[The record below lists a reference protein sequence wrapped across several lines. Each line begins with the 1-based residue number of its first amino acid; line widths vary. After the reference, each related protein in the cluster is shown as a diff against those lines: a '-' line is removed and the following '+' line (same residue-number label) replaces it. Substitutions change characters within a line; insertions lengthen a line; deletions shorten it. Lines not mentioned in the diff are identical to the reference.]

1 MTGGTGGAGAGFLK
15 ALGGGVAGAILGA
28 IVYYTVRAAT
38 GYEIGIIAI
47 AVGWLAG
54 KGVSWG
60 SRRRGGPRYQ
70 ALAIVL
76 TYLGI
81 ASTHVPAVLD
91 GLRRAPQASDPGPH
105 GVVGSIGLAGAVLA
119 RPVLAG
125 AENVIG
131 LIIIGIGIYEAWKIN
146 RTRTPGPTSEPA

>member
-1 MTGGTGGAGAGFLK
+1 VTRGTAGAGARFLN

-28 IVYYTVRAAT
+28 IVYYIVRAAT

-54 KGVSWG
+54 KGVRWG
-60 SRRRGGPRYQ
+60 SGGRGGPRYQ

-81 ASTHVPAVLD
+81 ASTQVPAV
-91 GLRRAPQASDPGPH
+91 GLS
-105 GVVGSIGLAGAVLA
+105 GAMLA
-119 RPVLAG
+119 RPV
-125 AENVIG
+125 NVVGLVIIAIG
-131 LIIIGIGIYEAWKIN
+131 LYAAWKIN
-146 RTRTPGPTSEPA
+146 RTRTPGPTREPA